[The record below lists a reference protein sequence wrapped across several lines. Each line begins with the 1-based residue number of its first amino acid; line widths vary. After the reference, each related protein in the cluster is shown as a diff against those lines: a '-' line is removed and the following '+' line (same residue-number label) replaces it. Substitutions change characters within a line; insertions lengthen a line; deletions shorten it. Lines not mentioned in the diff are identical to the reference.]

1 MKIPRA
7 YYYMSLFEPL
17 RSSLKL
23 LTGAHK
29 RNGRVQEFEKEY
41 VSTFG
46 NKNISFV
53 SHART
58 GLYYCLK
65 SLNLP
70 KGSEVLMTPINIP
83 DMVNM
88 IRICELKERFSDIRL
103 DDYSIDLE
111 DAKSKLTENTKV
123 LFVTHLN
130 GIVPDMEK
138 IIAFCRENSLI
149 LLQDCTQNI
158 GAKFKGRNLESFSD
172 LSFSALCDLKVIH
185 THIGGVINST
195 SIEVKNKIDE
205 IISKES
211 CVLSISYFSRFLVED
226 MIAVIILNKYI
237 FSLFISPVLNI
248 FERLIGAEG
257 VENFTKGKGLKIGPL
272 YLLKGLFGGGGNV
285 LKREIP
291 KGMLYRYSNLQ
302 ADIGLRRL
310 KSYKILDEKRILNS
324 HTMYENLNCTGNQLA
339 LLREDAEHVFWKLP
353 FRTDLIIPLQKY
365 LSENGVDSAKS
376 NLKCLNE
383 IREFQSKDVTPVA
396 HFLSMNT
403 LYIPAHPYLSKRE
416 ILKISVLINEFFRKN
431 SLARE

>member
-1 MKIPRA
+1 MNF
-7 YYYMSLFEPL
+7 FEPI

-23 LTGAHK
+23 LIGAHK
-29 RNGRVQEFEKEY
+29 KYDRVQDFEREY
-41 VSTFG
+41 VKTFG
-46 NKNISFV
+46 NENISLV

-65 SLNLP
+65 YLGLP

-88 IRICELKERFSDIRL
+88 IRICELKERFADLRL

-111 DAKSKLTENTKV
+111 DAKSKITDKTKV

-130 GIVPDMEK
+130 GIVPDMDRISE
-138 IIAFCRENSLI
+138 FCHDNNLI

-158 GAKFKGRNLESFSD
+158 GARYKGRNLESFSE

-185 THIGGVINST
+185 THIGGVINSR
-195 SIEVKNKIDE
+195 SVDLKERIDE
-205 IISKES
+205 IIATES
-211 CVLSISYFSRFLVED
+211 CALTVSYFSRFLVED
-226 MIAVIILNKYI
+226 MVAVIILNKYI
-237 FSLFISPVLNI
+237 FPLFVSPALNV
-248 FERLIGAEG
+248 FERLIGVEG
-257 VENFTKGKGLKIGPL
+257 IENFTKGKGLKVGPF

-310 KSYKILDEKRILNS
+310 KLFKILEEKRILNS
-324 HTMYENLNCTGNQLA
+324 KEMYKNLKNNDHQLPV
-339 LLREDAEHVFWKLP
+339 LKDYGEHVFWKLP
-353 FRTDLIIPLQKY
+353 FRTDLITALQKY
-365 LSENGVDSAKS
+365 LSEKGIDSAKS

-383 IREFQSKDVTPVA
+383 IQEFQNEDVTPVA
-396 HFLSMNT
+396 HFLSQNT
-403 LYIPAHPYLSKRE
+403 LYIPAHPYLKKSE
-416 ILKISVLINEFFRKN
+416 IAKISMLINDFFRSN
-431 SLARE
+431 SSALE